1 MSKDLL
7 GIDIG
12 SKEIKLV
19 YKDKYISYQTPDNCV
34 EGDELIAFDGMSD
47 LLKTIIKENNIKC
60 KNVALVLPD
69 SLVYIDKIKM
79 PYMTSKQ
86 LQVNLP
92 YEFKDIV
99 GRNKD
104 DYLYDYA
111 YVSTIYD
118 DNNSP
123 IELELIGSCILK
135 STINNYIDMFK
146 KANLKLVRALPRQMA
161 ISNILIKNNELGNI
175 ALLDLGY
182 SYTRVDFFKDG
193 LYDATRI
200 LENGIKDMNKV
211 ASDSFYCDDHLSLSY
226 LKNNKDNILASKK
239 MNDYYDDLTLTINR
253 AINYYLYENQD
264 NTLSDVYV
272 YGGGVHFEQLL
283 SRIKNDLN
291 LNVIDFEE
299 EKDMLCALGAA
310 L

>member
-299 EKDMLCALGAA
+299 EKDMLCALGAT